1 MYSVCDARKNSRT
14 SWYGWARNGIVGT
27 ALSAE
32 STNWMITMPD
42 IDWDT
47 YNTVMKDRYN
57 DGLREARAVA
67 KGIIEKLCLQ
77 LDVKSKPYVEELYG
91 RQTN

>member
-1 MYSVCDARKNSRT
+1 MT
-14 SWYGWARNGIVGT
+14 QP
-27 ALSAE
+27 
-32 STNWMITMPD
+32 IT

-47 YNTVMKDRYN
+47 YNTIMKDRYK
-57 DGLREARAVA
+57 DGLDEARAVA